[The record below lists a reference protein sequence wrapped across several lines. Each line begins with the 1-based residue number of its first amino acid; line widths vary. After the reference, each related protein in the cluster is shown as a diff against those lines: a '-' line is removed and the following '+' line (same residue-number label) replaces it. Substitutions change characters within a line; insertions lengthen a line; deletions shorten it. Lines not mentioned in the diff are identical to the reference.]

1 MKDKIIPIITI
12 IAVMFV
18 IILSAGAMNFG
29 VTNGE
34 SIYTVVGASALVVGI
49 VAAIYV
55 WKRTKRVRKENE

>member
-1 MKDKIIPIITI
+1 MKDKIIPVITI
-12 IAVMFV
+12 IAMMFV

-34 SIYTVVGASALVVGI
+34 PIYTVVGASALVVGI